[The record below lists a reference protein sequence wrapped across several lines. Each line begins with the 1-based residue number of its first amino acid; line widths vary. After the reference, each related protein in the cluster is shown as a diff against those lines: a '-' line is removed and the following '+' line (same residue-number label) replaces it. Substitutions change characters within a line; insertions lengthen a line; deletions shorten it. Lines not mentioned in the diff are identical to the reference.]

1 MGKIIKIL
9 KKDKILRTFK
19 YINYKIICNLIFI
32 YQNLILITYNSII
45 IYIFYFI
52 IMDKSTII

>member
-32 YQNLILITYNSII
+32 YQNLILIACNSII
-45 IYIFYFI
+45 IYLLFLL
-52 IMDKSTII
+52 

>member
-19 YINYKIICNLIFI
+19 YINYKIICNLIFKLSKS
-32 YQNLILITYNSII
+32 YPYNI
-45 IYIFYFI
+45 
-52 IMDKSTII
+52 

>member
-19 YINYKIICNLIFI
+19 YINYTIIYNLIFKLSKS
-32 YQNLILITYNSII
+32 YPYNI
-45 IYIFYFI
+45 
-52 IMDKSTII
+52 

>member
-19 YINYKIICNLIFI
+19 YIIYKIICNLIFI

-45 IYIFYFI
+45 IYLLFLL
-52 IMDKSTII
+52 

>member
-19 YINYKIICNLIFI
+19 YINYKIICNLILKFI
-32 YQNLILITYNSII
+32 KILSLKHII
-45 IYIFYFI
+45 QLLFIFYFYYNG
-52 IMDKSTII
+52 

>member
-32 YQNLILITYNSII
+32 YQNLILIAYNSII
-45 IYIFYFI
+45 IYLLFLF
-52 IMDKSTII
+52 